1 MLALSLLRGS
11 GSFPLAASG
20 SPASVSRSG
29 SDAFFP
35 FAPSSLLW
43 RAHRGAVLTRP
54 LALILRYRRTERGTT
69 LPYRPRWHLRS
80 RIGLRIPPAG
90 SEMRAAA
97 IAAAVVAAFVGVMYL
112 RFASDSVPGPPPGA
126 AVGGT
131 QCVVFR
137 NVPDGDES
145 S

>member
-1 MLALSLLRGS
+1 MRARVIARQPAIARENR
-11 GSFPLAASG
+11 SFPIAPSS
-20 SPASVSRSG
+20 SPASISRSG
-29 SDAFFP
+29 PDAFFP
-35 FAPSSLLW
+35 FAPSGSLW
-43 RAHRGAVLTRP
+43 RAYRGALLARP
-54 LALILRYRRTERGTT
+54 LPLILRYRRTERGTT
-69 LPYRPRWHLRS
+69 LPYRPRRHLRS

-137 NVPDGDES
+137 NVP
-145 S
+145 